1 VGKSSIRKAVF
12 TDLDGTLLDS
22 KGQLSSSN
30 RQALEFLSQQNILRV
45 IVTGRSMVSAKQ
57 VLNDQFPIDL
67 LVTSTG
73 GEIFTFPDHLLYST
87 VMAPQHV
94 RDAAKLLQS
103 LKLDFM
109 IHSITP
115 KTHCIKWRRNTIQ
128 NRDFEKRLQMYSKYQ
143 EALPNNLDT
152 LDVATQLLAICP
164 NDKNKRIKNILEQEL
179 IECNI
184 VRTTSPLDH
193 SSIWYEILPKETSK
207 SKSAIWI
214 CQHHG
219 IDPQRTFAIGNDYN
233 DLDLLRWSSS
243 PYVVENA
250 PSELRREF
258 PVVSS
263 NINSGFADAVYKWI
277 RSKPD

>member
-1 VGKSSIRKAVF
+1 VSKSSIRRAVF

-22 KGQLSSSN
+22 KEQLPSRN
-30 RQALEFLSQQNILRV
+30 RRALEFLSQQNILRV
-45 IVTGRSMVSAKQ
+45 IVTGRSIVSAKR

-73 GEIFTFPDHLLYST
+73 GEIFKFPDQLLYST
-87 VMAPQHV
+87 VMPPQHV
-94 RDAAKLLQS
+94 KDAAQLLQN

-115 KTHCIKWRRNTIQ
+115 EKYYIKWRRNTVQ
-128 NRDFEKRLQMYSKYQ
+128 NSDFEKRLQMYSEHQ
-143 EALPNNLDT
+143 ELLPKNLDT
-152 LDVATQLLAICP
+152 LDVATQLLVICP
-164 NDKNKRIKNILEQEL
+164 NDKNKRINNILEQEL
-179 IECNI
+179 VECNI

-193 SSIWYEILPKETSK
+193 SSVWYEILPKETSK
-207 SKSAIWI
+207 SKAAIWI

-219 IDPQRTFAIGNDYN
+219 IDQQSTFAIGNDYN
-233 DLDLLRWSSS
+233 DLDLLRWSTS

-250 PSELRREF
+250 PSELRLEF
-258 PVVSS
+258 PVVSN

-277 RSKPD
+277 RSKPN